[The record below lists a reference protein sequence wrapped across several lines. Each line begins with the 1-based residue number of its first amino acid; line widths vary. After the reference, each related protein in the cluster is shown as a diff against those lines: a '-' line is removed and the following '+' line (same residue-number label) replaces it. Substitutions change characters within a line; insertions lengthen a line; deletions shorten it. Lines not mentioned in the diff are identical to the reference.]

1 MMMNGSG
8 IRPMGYNVLVKPDEV
23 EKKTKGGI
31 ILPETKLEKDEFGR
45 MEGMLVA
52 VSPMAFSWSD
62 WPDGQA
68 KPEVGQRVIFSRYAG
83 SEVTG
88 KDGAKYWLMKDESIV
103 GVMTD
108 E

>member
-1 MMMNGSG
+1 MTMNGSG
-8 IRPMGYNVLVKPDEV
+8 IKPVGYNVLVKPDEV

-45 MEGMLVA
+45 MEGTLVA
-52 VSPMAFSWSD
+52 ASPMAFANSD
-62 WPDGQA
+62 WPA
-68 KPEVGQRVIFSRYAG
+68 SEPKPQVGNRVIFSRYAG

-88 KDGAKYWLMKDESIV
+88 KDGSKYWLMKDESIV

-108 E
+108 D